1 MERHEM
7 DIKFN
12 MSRDELS
19 QQTLLNSRRS
29 SQAPV
34 YGRRRFLAL
43 SSSSSDYCN
52 DIIKRL
58 IANANTARVSST
70 SLRQDGG
77 SAARL
82 HQQRAARHRSLS

>member
-19 QQTLLNSRRS
+19 QQTLLDSRRS
-29 SQAPV
+29 SRG
-34 YGRRRFLAL
+34 YDRHRFLAL
-43 SSSSSDYCN
+43 SSSGSNYCN

-70 SLRQDGG
+70 SIRQDGG

-82 HQQRAARHRSLS
+82 HQQRAARHRRLS